1 MHHFTEPTLQSASSN
16 SQAIIERRTFLKA
29 QKMSQCHL
37 DCEHCKA
44 DGVPCLALLVTT
56 WFQFQVAQH
65 KHLDHQILVMCVL
78 MPVLLLFSFNP
89 KPLER
94 HYASQNR

>member
-1 MHHFTEPTLQSASSN
+1 
-16 SQAIIERRTFLKA
+16 
-29 QKMSQCHL
+29 MSHCQL

-78 MPVLLLFSFNP
+78 MPVLLLFSFYP
-89 KPLER
+89 KPVER
-94 HYASQNR
+94 HYASQNREILASEVSCTTKYQCEINDTE